1 MTHITTTQPNLQIIQ
16 SHPKMDEAFEITWR
30 IRRVLENLNLQ
41 PDLVTHAMIVEHRS
55 MSIIFVPLD
64 VHRMQG
70 KLAPYEQAAHRI
82 QAVLNGRP
90 VAISNSD
97 GFRYAV
103 LLSRPKRLSKMIEL
117 PDLES
122 GCLQIGVKPGDT
134 PLSVA
139 WDDLGHML
147 VAGMTGSGK
156 STFLRSMAYQAIA
169 DDLKLLIG
177 DRPRT
182 TFPMLSGHPAL
193 IDEMAN
199 TPDEYERLVYKAL
212 QICAEREEVFSRSPE
227 FPEKLSEYN
236 QMAVRNGDDPLPRV
250 LMMLDEFNATQNDL
264 GGPKGS
270 FGRAISNLIYEG
282 RKFGVDVVLA
292 TQNMK
297 MNTLG
302 DLRDQVATIVAFKV
316 NNVATARNVGV
327 KAAVRIPFKK
337 KGLAITNRWGL
348 VQTYFLPKQKLI
360 HAQHRSPMAIS
371 EEESRLAERS
381 LRETDGKM
389 SIPVLKEWGV
399 SERAART
406 LVEDWERK
414 GWLKK
419 DPKRGNARC
428 VTDTL
433 AAKLSSRQGR
443 QTVSSVS
450 NERQS
455 GRQA

>member
-1 MTHITTTQPNLQIIQ
+1 MTSIATTQINPQLVQR
-16 SHPKMDEAFEITWR
+16 HPKMDEAFEITWQ
-30 IRRVLENLNLQ
+30 IRLVLENLKLQ
-41 PDLVTHAMIVEHRS
+41 PDLVTHAMIVEHRN
-55 MSIIFVPLD
+55 ITILFVPLD

-70 KLAPYEQAAHRI
+70 QMGPYENATHRI

-90 VAISNSD
+90 VATSNSD
-97 GFRYAV
+97 GFRYAI
-103 LLSRPKRLSKMIEL
+103 LLSRPKRLPKLIEL
-117 PDLES
+117 PELES
-122 GCLQIGVKPGDT
+122 GCLQIGVQPGDT
-134 PLSVA
+134 PLSAA

-156 STFLRSMAYQAIA
+156 STFLRSIAYQAIA

-193 IDEMAN
+193 IDGMAN
-199 TPDEYERLVYKAL
+199 TPGEYERLVYRAL
-212 QICAEREEVFSRSPE
+212 QICAEREEIFSRNTE

-236 QMAVRNGDDPLPRV
+236 QMAIRDGDDPLPRV
-250 LMMLDEFNATQNDL
+250 LIMLDEFNATQNDL

-282 RKFGVDVVLA
+282 RKFGVDVILA

-327 KAAVRIPFKK
+327 KAAVRIPIKK

-348 VQTYFLPKQKLI
+348 VQTYFLPKIKLI
-360 HAQHRSPMAIS
+360 HAQHRPPVAIL
-371 EEESRLAERS
+371 EEERKIAVRA

-389 SIPVLKEWGV
+389 SIPVLKEWGL
-399 SERAART
+399 SERRART
-406 LVEDWERK
+406 MVEDWERK

-419 DPKRGNARC
+419 DPSRSNARC

-433 AAKLSSRQGR
+433 AAKLSNCQTG
-443 QTVSSVS
+443 QTVSNAS
-450 NERQS
+450 NERQAVS
-455 GRQA
+455 RA

>member
-1 MTHITTTQPNLQIIQ
+1 MTGLVTTQPPLQLVQ
-16 SHPKMDEAFEITWR
+16 QHPKMDEAFEITWR
-30 IRRVLENLNLQ
+30 IRQVLENLRLQ
-41 PDLVTHAMIVEHRS
+41 PELVRRALIVEHWG

-70 KLAPYEQAAHRI
+70 KMAPYAQAAHQI
-82 QAVLNGRP
+82 QTVLNGRP
-90 VAISNSD
+90 VAISNTD

-103 LLSRPKRLSKMIEL
+103 LLSRPKHLPKMIEL
-117 PDLES
+117 PELE
-122 GCLQIGVKPGDT
+122 GGRLQIGVRPGDR
-134 PLSVA
+134 PLSIA

-193 IDEMAN
+193 INEMAN

-236 QMAVRNGDDPLPRV
+236 AIAVRNGDDPLPRV

-264 GGPKGS
+264 GGPKGG

-348 VQTYFLPKQKLI
+348 VQTYFLPKIKLI
-360 HAQHRSPMAIS
+360 HAQHRPPVVIS
-371 EEESRLAERS
+371 EDESRLAARA

-433 AAKLSSRQGR
+433 AAKLSNRQGR
-443 QTVSSVS
+443 QSASSVS

-455 GRQA
+455 GSQT